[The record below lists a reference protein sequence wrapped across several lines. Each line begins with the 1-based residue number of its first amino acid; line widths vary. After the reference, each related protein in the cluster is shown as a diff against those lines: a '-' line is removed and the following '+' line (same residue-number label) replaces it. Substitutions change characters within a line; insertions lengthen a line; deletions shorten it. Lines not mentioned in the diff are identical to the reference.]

1 LTSEPARLHPHVPP
15 DEAEISVL
23 VAEDDAAV
31 REALTELVEMHP
43 RLRLV
48 AAVVDAWAAVEAA
61 ARDSPDVVIVDVR
74 MPGGGGAWATREIR
88 RLSPTTQVIAFSGST
103 DLPTMEAMREAGA
116 SGYLVKGSSLT
127 TILEAIE
134 QAATSRSRLGAQ

>member
-1 LTSEPARLHPHVPP
+1 MV
-15 DEAEISVL
+15 

-48 AAVVDAWAAVEAA
+48 AAVVDAWAAVDAA
-61 ARDSPDVVIVDVR
+61 ARESPDVAIVDVR
-74 MPGGGGAWATREIR
+74 MPGGGGPWATREIR
-88 RLSPTTQVIAFSGST
+88 RLSPGTQVIAFSGSS
-103 DLPTMEAMREAGA
+103 DPTTVDAMREAGA

-127 TILEAIE
+127 TILQAIDEA
-134 QAATSRSRLGAQ
+134 AARCSHLGAP